1 MLIKLLINSNRSFSF
16 AILIMA
22 LILAP
27 ACKSQETKALE
38 VVEEHL
44 KATDPEF
51 KEVKLE
57 LFRTNSN
64 SPDKAYI
71 AVSGTRGFVSGG
83 SKAQPDFRG
92 YILMK
97 EGGAWKI
104 APGKNPPEN
113 VHRYTTS
120 PEEADKILGGSK

>member
-1 MLIKLLINSNRSFSF
+1 MIEKLMINLKPVFYS

-22 LILAP
+22 LSLVA
-27 ACKSQETKALE
+27 ACESQETKALK

-44 KATDPEF
+44 KVTDPEF
-51 KEVKLE
+51 KNVKLE
-57 LFRTNSN
+57 LYRTNSS

-71 AVSGTRGFVSGG
+71 SVSGTRGFVSGG

-113 VHRYTTS
+113 IHRYTTT
-120 PEEADKILGGSK
+120 PEEADKILAGSK